1 MRLFTQN
8 ARDRFRIPKVL
19 KIRWLAAEVAEL
31 LVLWMPLS
39 CAKRKN
45 IRSESELPRPPEGLS
60 TGFQQV
66 LWKGEKRGLGA
77 DALLCTRLQV
87 RAILEPKD
95 KLES

>member
-1 MRLFTQN
+1 MQEIAFASPKSL
-8 ARDRFRIPKVL
+8 RFVGLQQKSPS
-19 KIRWLAAEVAEL
+19 L